1 LADPECAD
9 RADQVLAHQVL
20 VDRECAALAHREW
33 HLAVSD
39 AALVARL
46 GDVTAITADR
56 KVADAPKDDRM
67 VVVPMVVPVA
77 ATVVVPKVVGPMVAR
92 REMVTV
98 PVMVVATVDLI
109 VRATAVATAAAAK
122 KTKRSNERVVDPT
135 TAGS

>member
-9 RADQVLAHQVL
+9 RADQALAHQVL
-20 VDRECAALAHREW
+20 VDRECAALAPQEW

-39 AALVARL
+39 AASVARL

-98 PVMVVATVDLI
+98 PVMVA
-109 VRATAVATAAAAK
+109 ATAAAAK